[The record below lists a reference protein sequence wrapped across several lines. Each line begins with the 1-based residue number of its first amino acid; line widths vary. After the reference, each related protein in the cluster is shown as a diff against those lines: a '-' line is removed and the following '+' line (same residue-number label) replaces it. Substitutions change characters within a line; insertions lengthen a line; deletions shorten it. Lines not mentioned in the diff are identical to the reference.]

1 MHFNAVLTLVAVLI
15 QYLLAAIQQ
24 GDQVRA

>member
-1 MHFNAVLTLVAVLI
+1 MHFISVLTLVPVLI

-24 GDQVRA
+24 GDQVKA